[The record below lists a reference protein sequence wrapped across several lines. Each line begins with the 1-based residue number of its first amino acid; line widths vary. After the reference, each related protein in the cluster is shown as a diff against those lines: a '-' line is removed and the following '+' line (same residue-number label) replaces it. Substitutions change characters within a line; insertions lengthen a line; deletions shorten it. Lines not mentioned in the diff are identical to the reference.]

1 MTHAIFATCGA
12 LVVAGG
18 LTMAAQAPTQ
28 PRPQTPAGSPSTPA
42 PTDDR
47 TVTAA
52 GCLKAWEATTGG
64 AATAPPAASATSP
77 VAKYVL
83 TNVEDEATSARPE
96 TKPSTDTMAK
106 PSTGMM
112 TKQYILVAESGVN
125 LAAHL
130 NHKVRVT
137 GKVSPAMD
145 HSAAPATRP
154 SDPAKPDQTPRTGMD
169 RTGMDKS
176 WSTLTVSSLTMV
188 SATCPSATE

>member
-18 LTMAAQAPTQ
+18 LALSAQTPTQ
-28 PRPQTPAGSPSTPA
+28 PRPQTPAGSPSTPS

-64 AATAPPAASATSP
+64 AAAAPPAASATSP

-83 TNVEDEATSARPE
+83 TNVEEEATSTRGE
-96 TKPSTDTMAK
+96 TKPST
-106 PSTGMM
+106 STM
-112 TKQYILVAESGVN
+112 TKQYILVPESGVN

-137 GKVSPAMD
+137 GKVSPTME
-145 HSAAPATRP
+145 HSAAPITRP

-169 RTGMDKS
+169 RTGMDKG